1 MPPLDEKGLHE
12 RVMWKRRETDRG
24 SPWRRMTSEL
34 LHLKLCSG
42 FSLLPDSHQF
52 ILLLSHRRPFIILIP
67 PSLLFHQPSPLLP
80 FNDRYAHIK
89 MSLNAGW
96 KCAVALEPHRRPEP
110 EQTSEKHLN
119 VKQMFC
125 KTHASLHFVEPFL
138 LLHPPLVSFFLSS
151 VHTSLSLSV
160 SLSGR
165 GLISEIGQD
174 IFWPIS
180 LTFRSVGLQR
190 GSVPARKKH
199 KTHKSKN
206 LGERLGAL
214 GQREATSALPLY
226 SIAGTSHF
234 EDLPLTATAKLPTS
248 NHTTSP

>member
-1 MPPLDEKGLHE
+1 MCRCFRATQTARARADE
-12 RVMWKRRETDRG
+12 RETSKCKTDVLQNSRF
-24 SPWRRMTSEL
+24 SS
-34 LHLKLCSG
+34 LC
-42 FSLLPDSHQF
+42 
-52 ILLLSHRRPFIILIP
+52 RTIP
-67 PSLLFHQPSPLLP
+67 PSS
-80 FNDRYAHIK
+80 
-89 MSLNAGW
+89 S
-96 KCAVALEPHRRPEP
+96 
-110 EQTSEKHLN
+110 S
-119 VKQMFC
+119 
-125 KTHASLHFVEPFL
+125 S
-138 LLHPPLVSFFLSS
+138 FLSS
-151 VHTSLSLSV
+151 VHTSL

-234 EDLPLTATAKLPTS
+234 KDLPLTATAKLPTS
-248 NHTTSP
+248 NHITSP

>member
-1 MPPLDEKGLHE
+1 MKEWCE
-12 RVMWKRRETDRG
+12 RGERRTEEVPG
-24 SPWRRMTSEL
+24 GGW
-34 LHLKLCSG
+34 
-42 FSLLPDSHQF
+42 
-52 ILLLSHRRPFIILIP
+52 LLSCFISNSARVFLCCLIHISSSFSCPITGPLSSSSP

-96 KCAVALEPHRRPEP
+96 KCAVASEPHRRPEP

-125 KTHASLHFVEPFL
+125 KTHSSLHFVEPFL

-151 VHTSLSLSV
+151 VHTSVSLSL

-234 EDLPLTATAKLPTS
+234 KDLPLTATAKLPTS
-248 NHTTSP
+248 NHITSP

>member
-1 MPPLDEKGLHE
+1 MCRCFRATQTARARADE
-12 RVMWKRRETDRG
+12 RETSKCKTDVLQN
-24 SPWRRMTSEL
+24 SHFSS
-34 LHLKLCSG
+34 LC
-42 FSLLPDSHQF
+42 
-52 ILLLSHRRPFIILIP
+52 RTIP
-67 PSLLFHQPSPLLP
+67 PSSSSSRLLFSVICPY
-80 FNDRYAHIK
+80 F
-89 MSLNAGW
+89 SL
-96 KCAVALEPHRRPEP
+96 
-110 EQTSEKHLN
+110 
-119 VKQMFC
+119 
-125 KTHASLHFVEPFL
+125 
-138 LLHPPLVSFFLSS
+138 
-151 VHTSLSLSV
+151 